1 MSNSKKKKTSGNEIA
16 LNKKAFHEYFVEE
29 TFEAGIVLQGWEVK
43 SLREGRVQ
51 LVDSYILLKDGE
63 TWWLGGLITPL
74 LSASTHIQTDAQRT
88 RKLLLHNR
96 EIAKLNGCVDR
107 QGYSLVP
114 IKLYWSK
121 GYAKLQIGL
130 VKGKK
135 QHDKR
140 ASEKDKDWKRE
151 KQRLAK
157 GMR

>member
-1 MSNSKKKKTSGNEIA
+1 MSKSKKKTSGNEIA

-29 TFEAGIVLQGWEVK
+29 TYEAGIVLQGWEVK

-51 LVDSYILLKDGE
+51 LVDSYILLKDDE
-63 TWWLGGLITPL
+63 AWWLGGLITPL

-88 RKLLLHNR
+88 RKLLLHER
-96 EIAKLNGCVDR
+96 EIANLNACVDR
-107 QGYSLVP
+107 QGYSVVP

-121 GYAKLQIGL
+121 GYAKLEIGL

-140 ASEKDKDWKRE
+140 ASDKDRDWKRE
-151 KQRLAK
+151 KQRLVK